1 MTVNTLGTH
10 EQDRSSRTAAE
21 WLLPLL
27 PIGVSVFFLSS
38 LIYYHVRHDAIEVRS
53 VLQVAV
59 ASVYRVAGF
68 APAVLCFLLAL
79 TWSSIWFA
87 TGQLERP
94 VSRVLRLLAM
104 TLMLGVFLNVGDGG
118 ATWHPHKGELGAW
131 FAGHLLAAFGYLPSL
146 VLVWAV
152 TFASLLLAT
161 DFFFSESFER
171 LRQRPAD
178 AGVEVAV
185 TDHLRGLGQSGA
197 ATLPEPTQGM
207 GFATPGKPADPLAT
221 AGELAAA
228 AGVAPEAEAA
238 APGTTEQT
246 VAEAEPRR
254 PTYSERRARR
264 AEQVD
269 ERPFEP
275 VEQEGAAAGRSE
287 IPDEQ
292 DTEGDAAAENA
303 AEPDTVLIERLA
315 TAAGK
320 AALAGEQTEPDA
332 GTSEP
337 DEFGPPAMADESA
350 DDDDLFVGGPAPR
363 EAVADDLPGV
373 QPGDAA
379 GDEPLVQIPRM
390 DVPPVFR
397 EPTAPGETRSDEESE
412 ERVGGRQQEL
422 FAAGIDERLIQEAT
436 ELVTSTRRASATLL
450 QRKLRID
457 YARAVDLLAELAA
470 RGLVAPESDA

>member
-21 WLLPLL
+21 WLWPLL

-185 TDHLRGLGQSGA
+185 TDHLRGLGQTDA
-197 ATLPEPTQGM
+197 ATLQEPTPGM
-207 GFATPGKPADPLAT
+207 GFATPPKADLAT
-221 AGELAAA
+221 PGELAAA
-228 AGVAPEAEAA
+228 AGLAPEPETA
-238 APGTTEQT
+238 APE
-246 VAEAEPRR
+246 AEAEPRR
-254 PTYSERRARR
+254 PTYAERRARR
-264 AEQVD
+264 GQLEPAA

-275 VEQEGAAAGRSE
+275 VEADGASDSE
-287 IPDEQ
+287 IPDAE
-292 DTEGDAAAENA
+292 DAEADADEDAEENTA
-303 AEPDTVLIERLA
+303 QNTAKNTAEIERSATAGEPAEPGSETS
-315 TAAGK
+315 AA
-320 AALAGEQTEPDA
+320 
-332 GTSEP
+332 
-337 DEFGPPAMADESA
+337 DEIGPPVSRSADESE
-350 DDDDLFVGGPAPR
+350 DDDDLFVGGSAAR
-363 EAVADDLPGV
+363 EAVEDDLSGV
-373 QPGDAA
+373 QPGDA
-379 GDEPLVQIPRM
+379 GGEEPLVQIPRM

-397 EPTAPGETRSDEESE
+397 EPTAPGETRAAEEPP
-412 ERVGGRQQEL
+412 ERGAGRQQEL
-422 FAAGIDERLIQEAT
+422 FAAGIDERLIQDAI

-457 YARAVDLLAELAA
+457 YARAVDLLGELAA
-470 RGLVAPESDA
+470 RGLVALEGDASQGRLLE

>member
-21 WLLPLL
+21 WLWPLL

-59 ASVYRVAGF
+59 AGVYRIAGF

-118 ATWHPHKGELGAW
+118 RSWHPHKGELGAW
-131 FAGHLLAAFGYLPSL
+131 FAGHLLEAFGYLPSL

-197 ATLPEPTQGM
+197 ATVPEPAQGM
-207 GFATPGKPADPLAT
+207 GFAAAAKPAAPLAT

-228 AGVAPEAEAA
+228 AGLAREPGAA
-238 APGTTEQT
+238 APEEP

-264 AEQVD
+264 AEPVD

-275 VEQEGAAAGRSE
+275 VEGEGADRSE
-287 IPDEQ
+287 F
-292 DTEGDAAAENA
+292 
-303 AEPDTVLIERLA
+303 PDTDETEDTAEIEGSA
-315 TAAGK
+315 TATGE
-320 AALAGEQTEPDA
+320 AAMASEQTEPDA
-332 GTSEP
+332 GTSAA
-337 DEFGPPAMADESA
+337 DEIGAAAMADMSA
-350 DDDDLFVGGPAPR
+350 DDGDADDSDLFVGGSAVR
-363 EAVADDLPGV
+363 EAVTDDLPGV
-373 QPGDAA
+373 QPGDA
-379 GDEPLVQIPRM
+379 GSEEPLVQIPRM
-390 DVPPVFR
+390 DVPPAFR
-397 EPTAPGETRSDEESE
+397 EPTAPETRAAEEPP
-412 ERVGGRQQEL
+412 ERAGGRQQEL
-422 FAAGIDERLIQEAT
+422 FAAGIDERLVQEAI

-457 YARAVDLLAELAA
+457 YARAVDLLGELAA
-470 RGLVAPESDA
+470 RGLVAPEGDE

>member
-21 WLLPLL
+21 WLWPLL

-185 TDHLRGLGQSGA
+185 TDHLRGLGQTDA
-197 ATLPEPTQGM
+197 ATLQEPTPGM
-207 GFATPGKPADPLAT
+207 GFATPPKADLAT
-221 AGELAAA
+221 PGEFA
-228 AGVAPEAEAA
+228 AGAGLAPEPETA
-238 APGTTEQT
+238 AP
-246 VAEAEPRR
+246 EAEPRR
-254 PTYSERRARR
+254 PTYAERRARR
-264 AEQVD
+264 GKFEPAA

-275 VEQEGAAAGRSE
+275 VEADGASDSE
-287 IPDEQ
+287 IPDAEDVEEDADE
-292 DTEGDAAAENA
+292 DTAE
-303 AEPDTVLIERLA
+303 IERSA
-315 TAAGK
+315 T
-320 AALAGEQTEPDA
+320 AGEQAEP
-332 GTSEP
+332 GSETSAA
-337 DEFGPPAMADESA
+337 DEIGPPVLASADESE
-350 DDDDLFVGGPAPR
+350 DDDDLFVGGSAAR
-363 EAVADDLPGV
+363 EAVEDDLSGV
-373 QPGDAA
+373 QPGDA
-379 GDEPLVQIPRM
+379 GGEEPLVQIPRM

-397 EPTAPGETRSDEESE
+397 EPTAPGETRAAEESP
-412 ERVGGRQQEL
+412 ERGAGRQQEL
-422 FAAGIDERLIQEAT
+422 FAAGIDERLIQDAI

-457 YARAVDLLAELAA
+457 YARAVDLLGELAA
-470 RGLVAPESDA
+470 RGLVALEGDASQGRVLE

>member
-1 MTVNTLGTH
+1 
-10 EQDRSSRTAAE
+10 
-21 WLLPLL
+21 L

-38 LIYYHVRHDAIEVRS
+38 LVYYHVRHDAIEVRS

-59 ASVYRVAGF
+59 AGVYRIAGF

-94 VSRVLRLLAM
+94 VGRVLRLLAM

-118 ATWHPHKGELGAW
+118 LNWQPHKGQLGAW
-131 FAGHLLAAFGYLPSL
+131 FASHLLAAFGYLPSL

-197 ATLPEPTQGM
+197 APLPEPTASTTL
-207 GFATPGKPADPLAT
+207 ATPAKPADPLAT

-228 AGVAPEAEAA
+228 AGLLAEPETAAPEAEATA
-238 APGTTEQT
+238 
-246 VAEAEPRR
+246 AEAGPRR
-254 PTYSERRARR
+254 PTYAERRARR
-264 AEQVD
+264 AQSEPLA

-275 VEQEGAAAGRSE
+275 VEEEAPDRSGSPATLPIESFAAAAGEAATASE
-287 IPDEQ
+287 PTESASEASAGTEATTAHELGPITFEGPDE
-292 DTEGDAAAENA
+292 DEE
-303 AEPDTVLIERLA
+303 
-315 TAAGK
+315 
-320 AALAGEQTEPDA
+320 
-332 GTSEP
+332 EP
-337 DEFGPPAMADESA
+337 DES
-350 DDDDLFVGGPAPR
+350 DDDDGPFVGGSDAR
-363 EAVADDLPGV
+363 EAVTDDLSGV
-373 QPGDAA
+373 QPGDA
-379 GDEPLVQIPRM
+379 GSEERLVQIPRM
-390 DVPPVFR
+390 DAPPVFR
-397 EPTAPGETRSDEESE
+397 EPTAPGETRAAEEPP
-412 ERVGGRQQEL
+412 ERVAGHQQEL
-422 FAAGIDERLIQEAT
+422 FAAGLDEKLIQEAI
-436 ELVTSTRRASATLL
+436 ELVTSARRASATLL

-470 RGLVAPESDA
+470 RGLVARDGDE

>member
-21 WLLPLL
+21 WLWPLL

-38 LIYYHVRHDAIEVRS
+38 LIYYHVRHDVIEVRS

-59 ASVYRVAGF
+59 ASVYRIAGF

-104 TLMLGVFLNVGDGG
+104 TVMLGVFLNVGDGG
-118 ATWHPHKGELGAW
+118 VRWEPHKGELGAW

-185 TDHLRGLGQSGA
+185 TDHLRGLAQSGA
-197 ATLPEPTQGM
+197 ATLAERTGSVEL
-207 GFATPGKPADPLAT
+207 ATPAKPADPVAT

-228 AGVAPEAEAA
+228 AGLAPEPEAEV
-238 APGTTEQT
+238 PE
-246 VAEAEPRR
+246 AEAEPRR
-254 PTYSERRARR
+254 PTWSERRARR
-264 AEQVD
+264 GQSEPAAK
-269 ERPFEP
+269 PFEP
-275 VEQEGAAAGRSE
+275 VEEDGA
-287 IPDEQ
+287 
-292 DTEGDAAAENA
+292 DTEAVESSPAPSA
-303 AEPDTVLIERLA
+303 I
-315 TAAGK
+315 
-320 AALAGEQTEPDA
+320 AGEQTGPGG
-332 GTSEP
+332 GTSAADEIVPATSDEDEVP
-337 DEFGPPAMADESA
+337 DEEVPDEEVDEVPDEA
-350 DDDDLFVGGPAPR
+350 DDDGGRFVGGTATR
-363 EAVADDLPGV
+363 EDVTDDLRGV
-373 QPGDAA
+373 QPGDA
-379 GDEPLVQIPRM
+379 DREEPLVQIPRM
-390 DVPPVFR
+390 DAPPVFR
-397 EPTAPGETRSDEESE
+397 EPTAPATPAADEPP
-412 ERVGGRQQEL
+412 ERGAGRQQEL
-422 FAAGIDERLIQEAT
+422 FAAGIDERLVQEAI

-457 YARAVDLLAELAA
+457 YAQAVDLLGELAA
-470 RGLVAPESDA
+470 RGLVALEGDASQGRVLG

>member
-21 WLLPLL
+21 WLWPLL

-53 VLQVAV
+53 VLQAAV
-59 ASVYRVAGF
+59 AGVYRIAGF

-79 TWSSIWFA
+79 TWSSIWFV

-118 ATWHPHKGELGAW
+118 VSWQPHKGELGAW

-185 TDHLRGLGQSGA
+185 TDHLRGLAQSGA
-197 ATLPEPTQGM
+197 ATLPERTENKEL
-207 GFATPGKPADPLAT
+207 ATPAKPADPLAT

-228 AGVAPEAEAA
+228 AGLAPEADAGAPEAD
-238 APGTTEQT
+238 
-246 VAEAEPRR
+246 AEAPETEPRR
-254 PTYSERRARR
+254 ATYSERRARR
-264 AEQVD
+264 GRFEPAA

-275 VEQEGAAAGRSE
+275 VEEDGADRGGIPDTGAAVSR
-287 IPDEQ
+287 
-292 DTEGDAAAENA
+292 AAAE
-303 AEPDTVLIERLA
+303 D
-315 TAAGK
+315 
-320 AALAGEQTEPDA
+320 LAGGQTEPGG
-332 GTSEP
+332 GTSAADEIGPATSP
-337 DEFGPPAMADESA
+337 DEELPDEEA
-350 DDDDLFVGGPAPR
+350 DDEVPDEDDDGGRFVGGSAAR
-363 EAVADDLPGV
+363 EDVTDDLRGV
-373 QPGDAA
+373 QPGDA
-379 GDEPLVQIPRM
+379 GREEPLVQIPRM

-397 EPTAPGETRSDEESE
+397 EPTAPETRAAEEPP
-412 ERVGGRQQEL
+412 ERVAGRQQEL
-422 FAAGIDERLIQEAT
+422 FAAVIDERLVQEAI

-457 YARAVDLLAELAA
+457 YARAVDLLGELAA
-470 RGLVAPESDA
+470 RGLVALEGDDSQGRVLG